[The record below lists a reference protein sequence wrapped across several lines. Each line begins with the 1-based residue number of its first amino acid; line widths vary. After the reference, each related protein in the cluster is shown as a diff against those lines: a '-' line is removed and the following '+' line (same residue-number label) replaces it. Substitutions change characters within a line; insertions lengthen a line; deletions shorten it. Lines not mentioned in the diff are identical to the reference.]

1 LAYQPCRWY
10 DVYPG
15 LAFVL
20 KLVRLMPYERQTL
33 IGERLNQYLSHRMT
47 NTPQE
52 QASVP
57 RGNRWYDEVEPLF
70 DSLERLKSAPHAVKQ
85 QSTDFLL
92 TVLEESGSTHRCA

>member
-1 LAYQPCRWY
+1 MAYQPCRWY

-20 KLVRLMPYERQTL
+20 KLVRLMPHERQTL
-33 IGERLNQYLSHRMT
+33 VGERLNQYLSHRII

-52 QASVP
+52 QTASP
-57 RGNRWYDEVEPLF
+57 RGNRWYDEVEPLV
-70 DSLERLKSAPHAVKQ
+70 DSLNRLKSAPHVVKQ

-92 TVLEESGSTHRCA
+92 SILEESDATHRCA